1 MGLGLPR
8 RMRSQV
14 FVQGSPACLETTV
27 RFNMG
32 VSVTEVEIS
41 EFVSAAS
48 LLATYPSYVNP
59 IQVP

>member
-1 MGLGLPR
+1 MFGNYGAVP
-8 RMRSQV
+8 
-14 FVQGSPACLETTV
+14 GSI
-27 RFNMG
+27 NMG

-41 EFVSAAS
+41 EFVSAAA